1 MSTHFKR
8 LVDNLLY
15 NYIRSKYVINDKLA
29 KGLSSIADPGWL
41 CRGGNNLITK
51 YDRHNNIPF
60 LAAQM
65 NIPFKMD
72 NKGNV
77 KQPCKLCEYIVNQL
91 HIDFYLKHY
100 LSNFKSNKPNN

>member
-1 MSTHFKR
+1 MSKK
-8 LVDNLLY
+8 LVDSLLF
-15 NYIRSKYVINDKLA
+15 NYIRSKYIVNERLA
-29 KGLSSIADPGWL
+29 KSLSSIAEPRWL
-41 CRGGNNLITK
+41 CKGGNKLITK

-65 NIPFKMD
+65 NVPFKID
-72 NKGNV
+72 SKGNT
-77 KQPCKLCEYIVNQL
+77 KQPCKLCEYVINQL